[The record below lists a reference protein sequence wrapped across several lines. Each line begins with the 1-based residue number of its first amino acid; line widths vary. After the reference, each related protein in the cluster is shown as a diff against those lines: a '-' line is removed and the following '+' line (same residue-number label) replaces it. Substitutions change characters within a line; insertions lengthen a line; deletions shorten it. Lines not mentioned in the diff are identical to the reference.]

1 VLPCAAVDRHH
12 ELVRPFVSPDRS
24 GAHAWTGTRW
34 WLLGVL
40 FITAIVS
47 YSDRLILS
55 MLVDPLRADLG
66 LTDAQV
72 GLLQGPAFTLVYVFT
87 ALPFGRLA
95 DRYSRRWLL
104 LAGAS
109 LWCAAT
115 VLCGSAPSAGAFL
128 VGRLLLGVG
137 EAALIPTAL
146 SLLADA
152 FPPERRGLALGVFL
166 LSSVIGGPLGITIG
180 GILLSL
186 AQAGSL
192 AAWPVIGTLA
202 PWRAVL
208 VTTGIAGLV
217 APLLVFTITEP
228 LRGRIEATDFAAT
241 RKHFFADRRRL
252 LPLYGG
258 LALLSIGDYGLVSWV
273 PTALE
278 RLFGWTA
285 DRVGIAFGIITAGA
299 GIAGS
304 LLGGWVADLAARR
317 GGDRARLLVSMAG
330 AVLATTAAAAISL
343 GHAPWVLFGLGF
355 WIFTSTVGEVSAV
368 AAIQDMIPAQ
378 LRGTAFALLTFTN
391 TLVGLGG
398 GPPLIAATTEYLYR
412 TPAAVDRAI
421 SLVGMIGALV
431 ACALFLTARRSWARA
446 PVLH

>member
-1 VLPCAAVDRHH
+1 MNSSVPSVRTDRLHALPSA
-12 ELVRPFVSPDRS
+12 
-24 GAHAWTGTRW
+24 GTRW

-55 MLVDPLRADLG
+55 MLVDPLSADLG

-95 DRYSRRWLL
+95 DRYSRRRLH
-104 LAGAS
+104 LAGAA

-115 VLCGSAPSAGAFL
+115 VLCGLAPSADVFL
-128 VGRLLLGVG
+128 AGRLLLGVG
-137 EAALIPTAL
+137 EAVLIPTAL
-146 SLLADA
+146 SLLGDS

-166 LSSVIGGPLGITIG
+166 LGSVVGGPFGITIG

-192 AAWPVIGTLA
+192 ASLPGIGSLA

-208 VTTGIAGLV
+208 ATTGTAGLI
-217 APLLVFTITEP
+217 APLLILTIAEP
-228 LRGRIEATDFAAT
+228 PRGRIEGTDFAAT
-241 RKHFFADRRRL
+241 RRHFLSDWRRL
-252 LPLYGG
+252 VPLYGG

-273 PTALE
+273 PTALK
-278 RLFGWTA
+278 RVFSWTP
-285 DRVGIAFGIITAGA
+285 DRVGVAFGIITAGA

-304 LLGGWVADLAARR
+304 LLGGWIADLAARR
-317 GGDRARLLVSMAG
+317 GGDRARLIVSMA
-330 AVLATTAAAAISL
+330 AAALAITAAAAIAQ
-343 GHAPWVLFGLGF
+343 GHADGALFGLGF
-355 WIFTSTVGEVSAV
+355 WIFTATVGEVSAIAV
-368 AAIQDMIPAQ
+368 IQDVIPAQ
-378 LRGTAFALLTFTN
+378 FRATAFALLTFMN

-398 GPPLIAATTEYLYR
+398 GPPLIAATTEYVYR
-412 TPAAVDRAI
+412 SPAAVDRAI
-421 SLVGMIGALV
+421 SLVGMAVGLT
-431 ACALFLTARRSWARA
+431 ACALFFIARRALARPPA
-446 PVLH
+446 H